1 MWNTK
6 LFLVV
11 TVFIVGVLFSCN
23 RKNESG
29 GTRLQK
35 HKSNLD
41 ESLVNANIKTVR
53 TEETQIADFIARYK
67 WNMTRTGTGLQYQVY
82 KHGNGGNNITD
93 GDYVVIK
100 YSTRLINGVEI
111 YNSNELGVK
120 EFIAGRGTVESGLE
134 EALLFMKQGD
144 KAHIVIPSYLAHG
157 LAGDGDKIPP
167 KATIIYDIEIIN
179 VESSK

>member
-6 LFLVV
+6 SFFVIILF
-11 TVFIVGVLFSCN
+11 FAVGSFLACN
-23 RKNESG
+23 RKTEPNNRG
-29 GTRLQK
+29 FRKQN
-35 HKSNLD
+35 SNLE
-41 ESLVNANIKTVR
+41 ESLVKANIKTVQ
-53 TEETQIADFIARYK
+53 TEESQIADFIARYQ
-67 WNMTRTGTGLQYQVY
+67 WDMNRTGTGLQYQVY
-82 KHGNGGNNITD
+82 KQGRGDTIND
-93 GDYVVIK
+93 GDYIVMK

-111 YNSNELGVK
+111 YNSNELGFK
-120 EFIAGRGTVESGLE
+120 EFVAGRGTVVSGLE
-134 EALLFMKQGD
+134 EALLHMKQGD

>member
-6 LFLVV
+6 TFLVV
-11 TVFIVGVLFSCN
+11 TFFVVGVFFSCG
-23 RKNESG
+23 RKNESNG
-29 GTRLQK
+29 IPLRQQN
-35 HKSNLD
+35 SNLQ
-41 ESLVNANIKTVR
+41 ESLVNANIKTVS
-53 TEETQIADFIARYK
+53 TEETQIADFIARYQ

-82 KHGNGGNNITD
+82 KHGNDGNNIKD
-93 GDYVVIK
+93 GDYVVMK

-111 YNSNELGVK
+111 YNSNDLGLK

-134 EALLFMKQGD
+134 EALLFMKNGD

-157 LAGDGDKIPP
+157 LAGDGNKIPP